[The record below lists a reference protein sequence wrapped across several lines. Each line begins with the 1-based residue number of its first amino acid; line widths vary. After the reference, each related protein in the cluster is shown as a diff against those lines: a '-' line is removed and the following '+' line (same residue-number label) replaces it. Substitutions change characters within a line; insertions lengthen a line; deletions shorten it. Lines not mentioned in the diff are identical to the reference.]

1 MLNITP
7 QAREKLQELL
17 AEKQE
22 TKTDPLIRIYLN
34 GFG

>member
-7 QAREKLQELL
+7 RAKEKLQELL

-22 TKTDPLIRIYLN
+22 ANPLIRIYLQ